1 MQVPGNAQAGQ
12 PEERLQPHTRVGH
25 LRWGIAILLGVG
37 VLINYFDRVNLTVAT
52 KPIENDF
59 HLNATEM
66 GVLLSA
72 YLWTYVLL
80 QIPVGAL
87 LDKIGVKWLMRV
99 GTLLWS
105 VASFMTAIVSG
116 LGLVFVARLILG
128 IGEAPAFP
136 GSSKATGY
144 WFPTRERGLA
154 TSSFDAAA
162 KFSNVIGL
170 PLVALVVTL
179 YGWQAGFVLTGVLSL
194 LYFIVFW
201 IWYRDPKEDKHLSQV
216 EYAYIKEGGAQQE
229 ETATESSS
237 WSDVGRNLLFLLRQK
252 KVWALTLGFTAYGYS
267 FYLFL
272 SWLPG
277 YLETQLHLSIL
288 KSGLYSIIPWAVA
301 TLTDIFIGG
310 WLVDALIKRGYDPT
324 KVRKTLVAIGLLL
337 GIAVIGAAFTKDAN
351 VATIWIS
358 IALGGLAFAAPIG
371 WSLPGLIA
379 PKGTVGTVGSI
390 MNFFNNGAGIVAPIV
405 AGFVIDR
412 TGSFA
417 LNFIIAAIILVL
429 GILCYLL
436 LLGKIEQ
443 IQWPADM
450 HRNNRDLT
458 EETGNPAA
466 VNKKTA

>member
-1 MQVPGNAQAGQ
+1 MQGQGNARPRGSN
-12 PEERLQPHTRVGH
+12 T
-25 LRWGIAILLGVG
+25 RWGIAILLGVG
-37 VLINYFDRVNLTVAT
+37 ILINYFDRVNLTVAT
-52 KPIENDF
+52 KPIEQDF
-59 HLNATEM
+59 HLSSTEM

-128 IGEAPAFP
+128 VGEAPAFP

-144 WFPTRERGLA
+144 WFPVRERGLA

-179 YGWQAGFVLTGVLSL
+179 YGWQAGFILTGILSL
-194 LYFIVFW
+194 IYFIAFW
-201 IWYRDPKEDKHLSQV
+201 IWYRDPREDKHLSQA
-216 EYAYIKEGGAQQE
+216 EYTYIKEGGAQQE
-229 ETATESSS
+229 NTAAESSS
-237 WSDVGRNLLFLLRQK
+237 WGDTGRNLLFLLRQK

-301 TLTDIFIGG
+301 TITDIFIGG
-310 WLVDALIKRGYDPT
+310 YLVDALIKRGHDPT
-324 KVRKTLVAIGLLL
+324 KVRKTLVTIGLAL
-337 GIAVIGAAFTKDAN
+337 GIAVIGAAFTRDAII
-351 VATIWIS
+351 ATIWIS

-405 AGFVIDR
+405 AGIVIDR

-417 LNFIIAAIILVL
+417 LNFIIAAVILVL

-443 IQWPADM
+443 IQWPDDM
-450 HRNNRDLT
+450 HRDNRDLT
-458 EETGNPAA
+458 EDRENMVNPQSID
-466 VNKKTA
+466 KRTA